1 MKNRSLL
8 AEVTDKLSK
17 LNHSPTVDEEIVNE
31 GLVIGEAKAQDDNAD
46 PNDDADGNMAQ
57 NFEDENGQD
66 GPKAI
71 EYTRTLKIEYDPAN
85 VKFWF
90 IQLENEMFTCEVKSQ
105 WLKRCVLVK
114 NLPPKV
120 QSDVMALLCLQKAE
134 APADLYKQIK
144 QELMRIHAPK
154 KEDTF
159 KKALSRVLVGL
170 PSQLGQT
177 LLNDICDKTPKLTGC
192 CCAKSVYTLW
202 VLQLPAAVRAAVA
215 DREFSATTYTDIFQS
230 ADKVFLSTR
239 DTEVN
244 PAVAAIAGIKK
255 SGEEAQ
261 VAAVRPPPKNKGGN
275 RGGGGQSGG
284 QQSGGQQSSSNQK
297 GQGRGPRHKSNPP
310 SACCDSHYRYGD
322 KSWNCLSPFTCPWKD
337 KLSPRPGK
345 KNNSSNNSSQ

>member
-1 MKNRSLL
+1 
-8 AEVTDKLSK
+8 
-17 LNHSPTVDEEIVNE
+17 
-31 GLVIGEAKAQDDNAD
+31 
-46 PNDDADGNMAQ
+46 
-57 NFEDENGQD
+57 
-66 GPKAI
+66 
-71 EYTRTLKIEYDPAN
+71 
-85 VKFWF
+85 
-90 IQLENEMFTCEVKSQ
+90 MFTCEVKSQ

-114 NLPPKV
+114 NLPPTV
-120 QSDVMALLCLQKAE
+120 QADVMALLCLQKSE

-144 QELMRIHAPK
+144 NEILRIHAPK

-202 VLQLPAAVRAAVA
+202 VLQLPAAVRASVA
-215 DREFSATTYTDIFQS
+215 DREFTAATYKDIFQS

-244 PAVAAIAGIKK
+244 PAVAAISGTKPK

-261 VAAVRPPPKNKGGN
+261 IAAVRPPPKNKGGN
-275 RGGGGQSGG
+275 NGQGGGR
-284 QQSGGQQSSSNQK
+284 QQPSSNQRGQ
-297 GQGRGPRHKSNPP
+297 GQGRGPRHSSNPP
-310 SACCDSHYRYGD
+310 NKCCDSHYRYGD

-345 KNNSSNNSSQ
+345 KNNNSNNSSNTSSQ